1 MVCMNRHRL
10 ESKKLKWETRLKKE
24 HNSDNSGKPLNDPKN
39 VKKEQLNMILVD
51 AGMVAQLDKDECNN
65 FIGFLASLGKGD
77 GRLAAEKLM
86 RFSSS
91 SDDYILT
98 DQMKEEFTRDMVAL
112 FSKLC
117 RGYGTNVEIGV
128 LLREILQLIRIHR
141 VRIAANYATLVINVL
156 CIESLATR
164 VAPDYNLLDAARPLL
179 ESYDNICAS
188 NGGSIQ
194 QSPVRF
200 DRIVFS
206 SFVCLPYAFIFIKFF
221 ILCLAT
227 FLQLRHTA
235 MRWWMSLMYV
245 KKATADT
252 IFFWKQDIRN
262 AKSRTMLRKSA
273 FVFGIDLV
281 LVTTVVACAI
291 RASGGHFD
299 LNMLSSLVLR
309 RRVRGETS
317 TQKD

>member
-10 ESKKLKWETRLKKE
+10 ETKKSKWEITLKENHK
-24 HNSDNSGKPLNDPKN
+24 SGKPLSDPKD

-51 AGMVAQLDKDECNN
+51 AGMVAQLNEDECNN

-86 RFSSS
+86 RFSSP
-91 SDDYILT
+91 SDDYVLT
-98 DQMKEEFTRDMVAL
+98 DQMKEKFTRDMVAL

-188 NGGSIQ
+188 NGGSIK
-194 QSPVRF
+194 QSAVRYDLILF
-200 DRIVFS
+200 LYSFRALLTRSPIRIS
-206 SFVCLPYAFIFIKFF
+206 VCLFGN
-221 ILCLAT
+221 T
-227 FLQLRHTA
+227 HTA
-235 MRWWMSLMYV
+235 SSH
-245 KKATADT
+245 
-252 IFFWKQDIRN
+252 RN
-262 AKSRTMLRKSA
+262 EVVDVID
-273 FVFGIDLV
+273 VFEEVI
-281 LVTTVVACAI
+281 
-291 RASGGHFD
+291 S
-299 LNMLSSLVLR
+299 
-309 RRVRGETS
+309 
-317 TQKD
+317 